1 MSVTVDVFI
10 RFKGSKPALRRIL
23 ADDFLIATEQKKY
36 FFLNYIEVGLSH
48 RRDDPGYFEGRE
60 FRPYDFILWGTTY
73 VWSAGLGTA
82 GDAASVIMGT
92 LAQMLAVRLKTRTMV
107 CIRDFGMERRYRCV
121 RPMKRNRMAEI
132 VDENTG
138 QPPKGLF

>member
-82 GDAASVIMGT
+82 DDGVHTGFWDGAPLPLRPSDEAEPDGGDRGREHRPATQGALLI
-92 LAQMLAVRLKTRTMV
+92 AW
-107 CIRDFGMERRYRCV
+107 IR
-121 RPMKRNRMAEI
+121 KS
-132 VDENTG
+132 
-138 QPPKGLF
+138 